1 MTRTEIISGVE
12 RRRRWS
18 DTEKLRILAEA
29 DEPGVRIGEVA
40 RRHDIYPAQ
49 IRLWWETMSAQA
61 APVAAFVPVNL
72 VDDGVVERTAF
83 ARPTPPSTASTAKAM
98 MLEITL
104 RNGRSLR
111 APANIDRK
119 ALASLICCVEA
130 A

>member
-1 MTRTEIISGVE
+1 
-12 RRRRWS
+12 
-18 DTEKLRILAEA
+18 
-29 DEPGVRIGEVA
+29 
-40 RRHDIYPAQ
+40 
-49 IRLWWETMSAQA
+49 MSAQA

-83 ARPTPPSTASTAKAM
+83 ARPTAPSTASTAKAM
-98 MLEITL
+98 MVEITL